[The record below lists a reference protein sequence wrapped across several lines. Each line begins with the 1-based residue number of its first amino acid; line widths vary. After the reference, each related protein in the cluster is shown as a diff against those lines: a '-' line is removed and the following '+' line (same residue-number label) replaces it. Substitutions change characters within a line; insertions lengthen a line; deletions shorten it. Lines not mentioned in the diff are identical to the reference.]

1 MTYLPIMHRP
11 AFEAFV
17 LSLPAATLVFCT
29 HEYTLS
35 NLRFAKAV
43 EPGNHATSE
52 RFDAVTRLREQGGIS
67 LPSNIA
73 LERATNP
80 FLRVAE
86 TSVKQMADER
96 AGRDNATPA
105 EVFAVLRAWKDQ
117 F

>member
-1 MTYLPIMHRP
+1 MESIGEERRHKHAQAAGPGRP
-11 AFEAFV
+11 
-17 LSLPAATLVFCT
+17 SRRNAAQADG
-29 HEYTLS
+29 HADDEGG
-35 NLRFAKAV
+35 V

-96 AGRDNATPA
+96 AGRDKATPT
-105 EVFAVLRAWKDQ
+105 EVFATLRAWKDS